1 MKVLFSSLA
10 AKIALFKKV
19 EAQVRNINPSAIV
32 VGGDMDPQCLG
43 AKILDKSK
51 FLRMKKLD
59 DFSTDEILKF
69 LVSEN
74 ISYVIPTRDGELT
87 FWAVHKEILSE
98 CKISVMIS
106 DLSSIKKCNDKL
118 TFYNSSKELTIPV
131 IPTFLDLNEI
141 DSKTFVVKSRYGS
154 GSSNIGLNLSR
165 EEAYEHA
172 KKINDPVFQPYIKGR
187 EFSAETWI
195 DDKGQCHG
203 LVMRWRLQIVRGESH
218 ESKIFLNDNWG
229 KLIIDMFEKIRGLQG
244 HCLAQ
249 IIVDENCKIHL
260 IEINPRL
267 GGASPLSLEAGLNSI
282 EWFLNE
288 SNGASQ
294 KIPKNP
300 TIRDGLR
307 LKKKNGVVTITEE

>member
-19 EAQVRNINPSAIV
+19 EAEVRNINPSAIV

-43 AKILDKSK
+43 AKVLDKSK

-59 DFSTDEILKF
+59 DFSSDDILKF

-74 ISYVIPTRDGELT
+74 ISHVIPTRDGELS
-87 FWAVHKEILSE
+87 FWAAHKNILSE
-98 CKISVMIS
+98 RKISVMIS
-106 DLSSIKKCNDKL
+106 DLSSIEKCNDKL
-118 TFYNSSKELTIPV
+118 TFYSSSQELPVPV
-131 IPTFLDLNEI
+131 IPTFLDLNQI
-141 DSKTFVVKSRYGS
+141 DSKTFVVKSRWGS
-154 GSSNIGLNLSR
+154 GSSGIGLNLCR
-165 EEAYEHA
+165 KEAFDHA
-172 KKINDPVFQPYIKGR
+172 EKINDPVFQPYIKGK

-195 DDKGQCHG
+195 DHNGQCHG
-203 LVMRWRLQIVRGESH
+203 LVLRWRIQVVRGESH
-218 ESKIFLNDNWG
+218 ESKIFLNENWG
-229 KLIIDMFEKIRGLQG
+229 NLIIDMFEKIRGLQG

-249 IIVDENCKIHL
+249 IIVDEDCKLHL

-288 SNGASQ
+288 SKGASQ

-300 TIRDGLR
+300 VIREGLR
-307 LKKKNGVVTITEE
+307 LKKKNGVVTITKE